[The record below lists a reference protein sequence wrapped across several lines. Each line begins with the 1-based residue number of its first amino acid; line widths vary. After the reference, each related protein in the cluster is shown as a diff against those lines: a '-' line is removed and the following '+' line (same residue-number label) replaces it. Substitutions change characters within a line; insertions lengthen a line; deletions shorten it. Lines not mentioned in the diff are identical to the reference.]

1 MKKFQIK
8 HRFSGKIILELETKS
23 FKLCVEKACEL
34 KISLGG
40 ANLTEANLGGANLE
54 GADLGGANLG
64 RAYLSGA
71 NLGGANLTE
80 AYLDGAYLGRANLE
94 GADLEGAYLGGAY
107 LEGAN
112 LEGADLGRAY
122 LGGAYLEGADLEGA
136 DLDGAYLGRA
146 NLTEAYLGG
155 AKGLIAIQFKGYSL
169 YIQKEKTKIGCEYR
183 TNKEWLSMD
192 FETAQKLGCPNKE
205 FNVAYKKLIKAGVSV
220 LKELENT

>member
-80 AYLDGAYLGRANLE
+80 AYLDGAYLGRANL
-94 GADLEGAYLGGAY
+94 
-107 LEGAN
+107 
-112 LEGADLGRAY
+112 
-122 LGGAYLEGADLEGA
+122 
-136 DLDGAYLGRA
+136 
-146 NLTEAYLGG
+146 TEAYLGG

>member
-80 AYLDGAYLGRANLE
+80 AYLD
-94 GADLEGAYLGGAY
+94 GAY